1 MGTALE
7 KRPIRVQARRTEP
20 ASAFRVDYY
29 TNRTDFLCVL
39 YAACGIE
46 TGAIAELLKMTPGR
60 VAYRITKYERG
71 RRRKDPTVRKLFRLG
86 KSPIARSLISQAS
99 QNASMASKTVQKQLD
114 NKGLFTPIPT
124 GVLTHESRLVRK
136 K

>member
-1 MGTALE
+1 MGTTLE
-7 KRPIRVQARRTEP
+7 RKPIRVVARRADR

-29 TNRTDFLCVL
+29 ANRTDFLCVL

-46 TGAIAELLKMTPGR
+46 TGAIADMLKMTPGR

-99 QNASMASKTVQKQLD
+99 KNASLASKTVQKQLD

-124 GVLTHESRLVRK
+124 GVLTNESRLNRK
-136 K
+136 R